1 MSRRTQLLLLLACSL
16 ATADNST
23 SHHGVVET
31 TNGATHK
38 GPNVTSSV
46 AASSAPPSTAPHAS
60 FAPYSEQWPTIPH
73 GVEGHWIANTSP
85 ALCMLPHALSTMG
98 PNKGGCAAF
107 ATRSNGSSSQVL
119 EVRVMGSVVPPKSL
133 GQYGC
138 YEGARDVFWVSHCR
152 GTFLCAN
159 GAKVTCPSK
168 HAKDQSKGDCA
179 CAPPPPPPPP
189 LPARP
194 PHPSHPP
201 KDHAA
206 KDHTTP
212 LASSKDGGV
221 GGVWSALTGLFSPA
235 KAAAP
240 RPLPVPPSAPAG
252 SCWLFFPSGCP
263 SGNQSLALSEQW
275 VHDAWGESHDY
286 KDGHAG
292 CVRRQQ
298 HLRTWCGVDDV
309 VTHHVPLPEASA
321 STLLTGQVHAHAHV
335 HGGEAAAGAKE
346 VAQCLGFCAS
356 LPVEKRAHL
365 CKCKACRVG
374 GMNETSSTGSGPGK
388 KRSTRFLLAAAPL
401 REGEAC
407 HDGAS
412 NSNTSTGSGLAH
424 AQLR

>member
-1 MSRRTQLLLLLACSL
+1 MVT
-16 ATADNST
+16 
-23 SHHGVVET
+23 HHVPLPE
-31 TNGATHK
+31 
-38 GPNVTSSV
+38 
-46 AASSAPPSTAPHAS
+46 ASKQHAKPSTVNAT
-60 FAPYSEQWPTIPH
+60 E
-73 GVEGHWIANTSP
+73 
-85 ALCMLPHALSTMG
+85 
-98 PNKGGCAAF
+98 AA
-107 ATRSNGSSSQVL
+107 
-119 EVRVMGSVVPPKSL
+119 
-133 GQYGC
+133 
-138 YEGARDVFWVSHCR
+138 VS
-152 GTFLCAN
+152 
-159 GAKVTCPSK
+159 
-168 HAKDQSKGDCA
+168 
-179 CAPPPPPPPP
+179 PPPPPHER
-189 LPARP
+189 A
-194 PHPSHPP
+194 
-201 KDHAA
+201 DA
-206 KDHTTP
+206 T
-212 LASSKDGGV
+212 KDGK
-221 GGVWSALTGLFSPA
+221 
-235 KAAAP
+235 KATEPAP

-263 SGNQSLALSEQW
+263 WGERSKPTGQW

-412 NSNTSTGSGLAH
+412 NSNSSTGSGLAH
-424 AQLR
+424 AQLH